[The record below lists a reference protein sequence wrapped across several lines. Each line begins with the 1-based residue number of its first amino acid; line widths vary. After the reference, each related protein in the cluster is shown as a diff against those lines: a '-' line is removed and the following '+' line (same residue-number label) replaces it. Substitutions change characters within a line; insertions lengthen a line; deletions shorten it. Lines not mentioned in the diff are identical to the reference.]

1 MCQRLN
7 FHYGIRSDEVD
18 ILDENEINTTAE
30 ILLEDPVGDQEVR
43 NLLFL
48 AEVSF
53 KSLPM

>member
-1 MCQRLN
+1 M
-7 FHYGIRSDEVD
+7 D

-43 NLLFL
+43 DLLFL
-48 AEVSF
+48 AEGSY